1 MQQSENQLAA
11 INVVLWRYAE
21 NDGDQSNWMRTLSP
35 NERERAATYRFD
47 RDRTSFIA
55 GRYLLR
61 RMLSAHAGIQPGE
74 VVLLADEHGR
84 LAFDRLDAPQFSLAN
99 AYGLVAVA
107 VASEC
112 ECVGIDCERADAE
125 IEEAALVTYCSA
137 DERRWLDHLPIRER
151 PRAAVALWAL
161 KESHLKAL
169 GVGLSEDP
177 RNITFSWEDGTPVA
191 AKGGTADQAWH
202 HHLIEG
208 GSQHVIALAVRSQ
221 CALPGIRVAMF
232 QDDIIPS
239 E

>member
-1 MQQSENQLAA
+1 MQQSENQLPA
-11 INVVLWRYAE
+11 IDIALWQYPKNERDR
-21 NDGDQSNWMRTLSP
+21 NRWMRSLSA
-35 NERERAATYRFD
+35 NELERATAYRFD

-61 RMLSAHAGIQPGE
+61 RILSARAGIEPGD
-74 VVLLADEHGR
+74 VMLLADERGR
-84 LAFDRLDAPQFSLAN
+84 LTLDRRDAPQFSLAN
-99 AYGLVAVA
+99 ADGLVAVA
-107 VASEC
+107 VASGC

-125 IEEAALVTYCSA
+125 IEEAALEAYCSA
-137 DERRWLDHLPIRER
+137 DERRWLDHLPMRER

-169 GVGLSEDP
+169 GVGLAEDP
-177 RNITFSWEDGTPVA
+177 RNVTFSWEDGTPVA
-191 AKGGTADQAWH
+191 AKGGTVDRRWH
-202 HHLIEG
+202 HRLIEG

-221 CALPGIRVAMF
+221 SGFPGIRMTMF